1 LAGIKSERRAII
13 ISKTAHDKSLFVRK
27 KSSQKAKINLDRK
40 DKLFIFAV
48 PKMRGRK
55 SGERKEFIEGNDK
68 KR

>member
-1 LAGIKSERRAII
+1 
-13 ISKTAHDKSLFVRK
+13 
-27 KSSQKAKINLDRK
+27 LDRK